1 MQINLIKI
9 FFIVFVVFYQTKT
22 YAANIDKDE
31 FNYKYL
37 SNYFSSLVSYDN
49 QNNKDALKY
58 FNLTRSLQ
66 SKNTSYLRKYIF
78 ALINVGQISRAIKE
92 IKYLKNKKKT
102 DFFEMNI
109 LLLIDNLTKKDY
121 VKSKVTLSDLKNF
134 QEENTYEHIIYQTL
148 KSYFYLFEKNTK
160 YKNNNEFGR
169 LSTITNAFQNC
180 YIDSENTNSLFL
192 NLINSSEG
200 DYSRYLFFYL
210 ARKLE
215 EKDYET
221 VRQISSSIDPISNG
235 LLVLQSKHW
244 IDESNFKKFNN
255 IFSCYNEKHLLSEFF
270 FLIANLY
277 SAEEEYNLSNF
288 YLNIAYYLNPRFYYN
303 LTLLVEN
310 HFINKNYSASNNILN
325 KFNNYDH
332 AYKWYKIKKSSK
344 IVYETE
350 SENKSFKLIE
360 SKFLQIKNPSIKII
374 FDMANVYKRYKKYEK
389 AIELYTLIMKQ
400 IDKDSEVYADILY
413 RRGGSYERIG
423 NHEKSDNDLLNSL
436 KIVPDDPYVTNY
448 LAYSWLER
456 NYKIEEALNMLQEAY
471 EQKKNDPYII
481 DSVGWAYYLVNEYE
495 KAEKYLLKAIKLMPN
510 DPIVN
515 DHFGD
520 ILWMLNKKLQAR
532 YYWKNALVQDETEE
546 KMKKTIQ
553 EKLLNGIKK
562 L

>member
-148 KSYFYLFEKNTK
+148 KSYFYLFEKKIK
-160 YKNNNEFGR
+160 YENNNKFGR
-169 LSTITNAFQNC
+169 LTEITNSFQNC
-180 YIDSENTNSLFL
+180 YIDSKKTNSSFL
-192 NLINSSEG
+192 NLINSGED
-200 DYSRYLFFYL
+200 DYSRYMFFYL
-210 ARKLE
+210 AKKLE

-221 VRQISSSIDPISNG
+221 VRNISSTIDPISNG
-235 LLVLQSKHW
+235 LLVLQSKYW

-255 IFSCYNEKHLLSEFF
+255 IFSCKNERHLLSEFF

-288 YLNIAYYLNPRFYYN
+288 YLNIAYYLNPKFYYN

-310 HFINKNYSASNNILN
+310 NFITENYNTSNKILN
-325 KFNNYDH
+325 KFNNYDD
-332 AYKWYKIKKSSK
+332 AYKWYKIKKYSK
-344 IVYETE
+344 IIYETE
-350 SENKSFKLIE
+350 NKIKSFNFIE
-360 SKFLQIKNPSIKII
+360 SKFLKIKNPSIKII
-374 FDMANVYKRYKKYEK
+374 FDMANVYKSYKKYEK
-389 AIELYTLIMKQ
+389 AIELYTLIMKR
-400 IDKDSEVYADILY
+400 IDKDSVAYADILY

-423 NHEKSDNDLLNSL
+423 NYEASDNDLLNSL
-436 KIVPDDPYVTNY
+436 KLIPDDPYVTNY

-456 NYKIEEALNMLQEAY
+456 NYKIKEALNMLQEAY

-481 DSVGWAYYLVNEYE
+481 DSVGWAYYLVSEYE

-532 YYWKNALVQDETEE
+532 YYWKNALIQDETEE